1 MSGDARDFDEL
12 MNAWRESSPLD
23 DEQLVQIARRASI
36 YGHFVKYADLG
47 IAVLIAL
54 AVVVALALRPA
65 PATIAIGSVT
75 AGALVWASWKR
86 HLVRRNASLRQLDA
100 GSDFIA
106 REIVRTD
113 SELRRAELG
122 LWFMPPATL
131 LSGMLTYTFV
141 HHGSLKGFG
150 DAVLNALLSVPL
162 GPAVIAAIMALIL
175 HQIRLLGRLKAERLR
190 LQGLDREY
198 QEEARLDRIALG

>member
-1 MSGDARDFDEL
+1 MSGDARDFDDL
-12 MNAWRESSPLD
+12 FIAWRENSALD
-23 DEQLVQIARRASI
+23 DEQLVHIARRASI
-36 YGHFVKYADLG
+36 YGNLVKYADLG

-54 AVVVALALRPA
+54 AVFIALALRPA

-75 AGALVWASWKR
+75 AGALVWSSWKR
-86 HLVRRNASLRQLDA
+86 HLVRQNASLRLLDA

-106 REIVRTD
+106 REIVRTQ
-113 SELRRAELG
+113 SELKRAELG
-122 LWFMPPATL
+122 LWFTPPATL
-131 LSGMLTYTFV
+131 LSGMLTYTIV

-150 DAVLNALLSVPL
+150 DVVLNALMSLPL
-162 GPAVIAAIMALIL
+162 GPAVIAAIMTLIL
-175 HQIRLLGRLKAERLR
+175 YQIRLVGRLKAERLR